1 MSETFSTEH
10 DSFHLGSRTWPP
22 SLCTP
27 WTSLRLCRELE
38 QKAVKVTIAPA
49 ETISH
54 FYRSSAQ
61 QSSQARRW
69 VRSQGCSYQP
79 HLSEAASRDTPI
91 TAPRAREGRLSPSAG
106 GRRGPVTTL
115 SWGKAGEG
123 HSRSQLWIAASERAR
138 KEQGSKLFECF
149 QLPSPLPQGEEC
161 GEGGEGGISAES
173 SSTI

>member
-27 WTSLRLCRELE
+27 RTSLRLCRELE
-38 QKAVKVTIAPA
+38 QKPVKVTIAPA

-79 HLSEAASRDTPI
+79 HPHTAASGDSPV

-115 SWGKAGEG
+115 SRGKAGEE
-123 HSRSQLWIAASERAR
+123 HSRSQLWIAASEHAG
-138 KEQGSKLFECF
+138 KEQHSKSFECLRF
-149 QLPSPLPQGEEC
+149 PSPLPQGEERSK
-161 GEGGEGGISAES
+161 GGEGGISAES
-173 SSTI
+173 SSRT